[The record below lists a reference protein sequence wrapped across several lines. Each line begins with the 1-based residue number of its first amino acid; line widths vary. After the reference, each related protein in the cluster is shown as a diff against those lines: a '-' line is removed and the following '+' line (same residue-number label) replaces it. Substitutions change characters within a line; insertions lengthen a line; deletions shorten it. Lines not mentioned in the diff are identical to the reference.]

1 MTNSISK
8 TIVLLVA
15 VMFSLALVAQNRSVN
30 LLKNEPFEK
39 VQKMAKEQN
48 KLLFLDFG
56 SPRCS
61 PCLYMKNN
69 IFTIDSVADFVN
81 ERFVSVDYTE
91 GPEKKRLS
99 EIYGVYT
106 EPVFL
111 LMDADGVLMHR
122 TEGRSTAGEMLER
135 FRQGLDKN
143 NNLVALQ
150 RRYKEGERDV
160 DFLLKFINTLHIAG
174 LREQKKEVLANIFH
188 DAFELEQLYTEDY
201 WNLFRKYDDS
211 PVSRQTLFVMD
222 NMDKFAEK
230 FGESAVLSKIETL
243 YGGSSRGYIF
253 GRKAPGED
261 PDYAVILRYAQ
272 NSNHPNASKW
282 LAYLVPAGHKFG
294 DWVRMAKEIENA
306 LSFNI
311 LKRNEREMYK
321 KMMSEQLAWYCNDPN
336 ALQYSVKWIDAMLEY
351 TTDPAT
357 RESIIG
363 TKESVLQKI
372 AGLSKPK

>member
-1 MTNSISK
+1 MKK
-8 TIVLLVA
+8 TFILIIVLS
-15 VMFSLALVAQNRSVN
+15 FSLTSFAQNRSVN

-39 VQKMAKEQN
+39 VKKMAKKEN

-81 ERFVSVDYTE
+81 ERFISVDYTE

-135 FRQGLDKN
+135 FRQGLDRD

-150 RRYKEGERDV
+150 GKYAKGERGV

-174 LREQKKEVLANIFH
+174 LREQKKEVLTNIFH
-188 DAFELEQLYTEDY
+188 DAFDLEQLFEDSY
-201 WNLFRKYDDS
+201 WDIYNKYDES
-211 PVSRQTLFVMD
+211 PVSRQTLYVMD
-222 NMDKFAEK
+222 NTDLFVEK
-230 FGESAVLSKIETL
+230 FGEKQVLSKIEKL
-243 YGGSSRGYIF
+243 YGAAARVYIF
-253 GRKAPGED
+253 GRKAPADD

-282 LAYLVPAGHKFG
+282 LAYLVPAGYKFS
-294 DWVRMAKEIENA
+294 DWVQMAHEIENA

-311 LKRNEREMYK
+311 LKGRERELYK
-321 KMMSEQLAWYCNDPN
+321 KMMSEQLAWYCDDPD
-336 ALQYSVKWIDAMLEY
+336 ALQFSVKWIDAMLEY
-351 TTDPAT
+351 QTDET
-357 RESIIG
+357 IVESIKS
-363 TKESVLQKI
+363 TKESVLKKI
-372 AGLSKPK
+372 ERLSE